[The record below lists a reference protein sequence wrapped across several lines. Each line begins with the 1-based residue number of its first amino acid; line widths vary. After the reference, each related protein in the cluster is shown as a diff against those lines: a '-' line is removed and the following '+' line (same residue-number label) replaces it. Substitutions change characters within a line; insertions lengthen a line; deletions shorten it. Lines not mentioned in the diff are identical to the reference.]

1 MSMHHRRSLLV
12 AIAALLAAL
21 SAPAAAQSDYP
32 NRPIRLIVPFPAG
45 GSNDI
50 VGRAITTQMSERL
63 GKQIGSATRKMST
76 EEFGKFIVS
85 EMNKWERVVKESGI
99 KAE

>member
-1 MSMHHRRSLLV
+1 MRHRRSLLV

-21 SAPAAAQSDYP
+21 SAPAAAQSDCP

-50 VGRAITTQMSERL
+50 VGRAIATQMSERL
-63 GKQIGSATRKMST
+63 GKQIGAATRKKST
-76 EEFGKFIVS
+76 EESGKFIVS